1 LKNSVLAGREKAIDW
16 TSYTDIMSD
25 GCTFIELYTEL
36 LYKPDW
42 FGVFSNISS
51 AESTSDSDRYYSD
64 FDV

>member
-1 LKNSVLAGREKAIDW
+1 
-16 TSYTDIMSD
+16 
-25 GCTFIELYTEL
+25 LYTEM